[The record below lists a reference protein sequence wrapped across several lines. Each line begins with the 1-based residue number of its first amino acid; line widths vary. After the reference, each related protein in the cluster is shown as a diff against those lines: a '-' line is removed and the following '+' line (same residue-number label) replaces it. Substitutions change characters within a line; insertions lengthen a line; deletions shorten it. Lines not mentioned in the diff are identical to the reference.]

1 MRSNVCRIIKGTR
14 DLSAILRES
23 EKVAVYNELDP
34 KQTMHLRLL
43 CEELDG
49 MLPEVVGDF
58 DGSLWF
64 EFEDGV
70 CRLNVSIELA
80 ELTFQSKEQLID
92 LAKNKKNA
100 AASGVIGKIRSVIEN
115 FCLDEEIGE
124 GLTLSADTF
133 NMVANYYHGV
143 DHSCCWSLAQYRS
156 SVKQEEKTEEW
167 DELEKSV
174 IASVADDIIIGVKG
188 RHADIMI
195 VKNFA

>member
-1 MRSNVCRIIKGTR
+1 MRSNVCRIEKGTR

-34 KQTMHLRLL
+34 RQTMHLRLL

-92 LAKNKKNA
+92 IAKNKKNA

-115 FCLDEEIGE
+115 FFLDEEIGE
-124 GLTLSADTF
+124 GLTVSADTI
-133 NMVANYYHGV
+133 NMAANYYHGV
-143 DHSCCWSLAQYRS
+143 DHSWYWSLAQYRS